1 MSISL
6 LDGGLKINIYYDKSD
21 REFDDD
27 ICIQIIEECPEEE
40 RVLKFEETNLYIT
53 PDQACL
59 LILALRRAMDSYR
72 DSSQDP

>member
-6 LDGGLKINIYYDKSD
+6 LDGGLKINIYYDESD